1 MNTLILMHSQ
11 RVKLIILLNISSK
24 IMIYFYFKTFQKERK
39 KIHTLF
45 TFIKT
50 VTKLILNIVF
60 LENID
65 KEDIEGYGMN

>member
-1 MNTLILMHSQ
+1 
-11 RVKLIILLNISSK
+11 
-24 IMIYFYFKTFQKERK
+24 MIYFYFKTFQKERK

-65 KEDIEGYGMN
+65 KEDIEGYGMNWSKEKC

>member
-39 KIHTLF
+39 KIHILL

-50 VTKLILNIVF
+50 VTELILNIVF